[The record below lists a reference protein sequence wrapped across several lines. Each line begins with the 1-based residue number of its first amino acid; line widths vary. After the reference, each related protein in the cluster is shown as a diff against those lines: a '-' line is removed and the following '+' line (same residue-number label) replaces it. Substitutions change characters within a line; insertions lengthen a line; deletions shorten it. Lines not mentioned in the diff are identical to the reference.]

1 MARLPLL
8 AAVASLGLTLCAAA
22 DPHPFATINGGIGP
36 QPVYTACGTAGA
48 QPGAAG
54 SAQRTALGC
63 GTIQYTIDLNNPSAG
78 ATSLKLEADSQWYP
92 IKDSQNT
99 LLKDG
104 FKEWKFDAN
113 MYVLCGASQPVVCVC
128 AVRV

>member
-1 MARLPLL
+1 MPQRTRIRSQPLM
-8 AAVASLGLTLCAAA
+8 
-22 DPHPFATINGGIGP
+22 
-36 QPVYTACGTAGA
+36 
-48 QPGAAG
+48 AG